1 MAISYNLMKKRM
13 IDMDMK
19 PKDLKNLAGISQ
31 NILAKI
37 NKNEPISLDSL
48 EKICEALECNIAD
61 VMEFVPSPAS
71 ATNRQ
76 GGMRN
81 EV

>member
-19 PKDLKNLAGISQ
+19 PKDLKYLAGVSQ

-48 EKICEALECNIAD
+48 EKICEALECNIGD
-61 VMEFVPSPAS
+61 VMEFKNKS
-71 ATNRQ
+71 NDER
-76 GGMRN
+76 
-81 EV
+81 EY